1 MLNQGLGV
9 GGGLEGGVLWRGYRG
24 GRKVG
29 VMPENKNPVAKHI
42 NRSEHWGP
50 MKKPCH
56 FARERKLEKKED
68 WEGSVRFVSGSITG
82 AGAGRGWGVTI
93 KPFEN

>member
-1 MLNQGLGV
+1 M
-9 GGGLEGGVLWRGYRG
+9 
-24 GRKVG
+24 G

-68 WEGSVRFVSGSITG
+68 
-82 AGAGRGWGVTI
+82 
-93 KPFEN
+93 